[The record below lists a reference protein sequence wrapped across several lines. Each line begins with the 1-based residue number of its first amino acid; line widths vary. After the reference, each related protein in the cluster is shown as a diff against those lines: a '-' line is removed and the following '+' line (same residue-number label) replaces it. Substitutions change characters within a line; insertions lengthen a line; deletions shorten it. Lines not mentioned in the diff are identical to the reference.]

1 MVVGENA
8 AQWKGRG
15 GAFVGYNVLVVDDYE
30 PWRRRVCSEL
40 EKSGRWRI
48 AAELTDGDAAVR
60 EARAIKPDVIVLD
73 IGLETLNGVEAARR
87 ILGDNPA
94 ARILFLTGQNSAE
107 IAEAALDIGAAG
119 YLTKTDA
126 GGRLLLAVETVAA
139 GARFISPSLA
149 GRVVDVVRRPSHA
162 AGHRHDAVFHVHE
175 APLLDDYARFA
186 ESALASGQ
194 TVIAVADRARLLKI
208 EAQLE
213 ARGVALGLA
222 VRQSRYREVDT
233 APALAA
239 LVPDGR
245 ADFETALRSALAV
258 IETARSSSDRR
269 VALFGEMAPQAWRDG
284 HAEAAL
290 TLERAWD
297 AAVRTTGADVLCGYL
312 IDGARLGENGYAV
325 FRDICGAHGDVHV
338 H

>member
-1 MVVGENA
+1 M
-8 AQWKGRG
+8 
-15 GAFVGYNVLVVDDYE
+15 GYSVLVVDDYE

-48 AAELTDGDAAVR
+48 AGELTDGDAAVR
-60 EARAIKPDVIVLD
+60 EARAGKPDVIVLD
-73 IGLETLNGVEAARR
+73 IGLETLNGIEAARR
-87 ILGDNPA
+87 ILSDNPA
-94 ARILFLTGQNSAE
+94 ARILFLTGQSSPD
-107 IAEAALDIGAAG
+107 IAEAALDTGAAG

-149 GRVVDVVRRPSHA
+149 GRVVDVARRPSLA
-162 AGHRHDAVFHVHE
+162 TAHRHSAVFHTHE

-186 ESALASGQ
+186 ESALAAGQ
-194 TVIAVADRARLLKI
+194 TVIAVADRTRLLKI
-208 EAQLE
+208 EEQLE

-222 VRQSRYREVDT
+222 VRQRRYRAVDT
-233 APALAA
+233 APGLAA
-239 LVPDGR
+239 LVLDGR
-245 ADFETALRSALAV
+245 ADFETVLRFARAV
-258 IETARSSSDRR
+258 IDEARSSGDRR
-269 VALFGEMAPQAWRDG
+269 VALFGEMAPQAWREG

-297 AAVRTTGADVLCGYL
+297 AAVRATSADVLCGYL
-312 IDGARLGENGYAV
+312 IDGARLAENGYAV